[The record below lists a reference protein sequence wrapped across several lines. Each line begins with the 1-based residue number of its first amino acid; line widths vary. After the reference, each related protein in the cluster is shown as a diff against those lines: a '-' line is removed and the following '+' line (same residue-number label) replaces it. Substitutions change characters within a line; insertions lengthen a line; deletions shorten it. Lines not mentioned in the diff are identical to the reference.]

1 MVEILNAIVNFFKNL
16 GSKIGVDLITLI
28 AFSVTAVIL
37 IVALIASY
45 FSIEAVTNRKVK
57 QINKYLLN
65 NPFVTDENIVEFN
78 RIMKTRIPRSM
89 RYQWQ
94 KFMVNRKDK
103 PSTYLS
109 EENCITKPFRNSI
122 FVQMLKQV
130 KYIVAVVAIFA
141 FAFILGAIPTASASL
156 VEIIL
161 RSATVPMVIG
171 IVTIIFLSLM
181 DAKRNSLLNEVTYNF
196 DEMQHALDRAVTT
209 FPPFVD
215 YEILFTRKEIV
226 AGIPVL
232 QEYLQQ
238 RAEYEQEELERA
250 RLSQVEH
257 EQYDFSKLGI
267 KGNLIMD
274 RAMKECEFYLG
285 NRKIL
290 LADIDSI
297 QNQKDLITSSFEDKN
312 RGNQRK
318 LRDIKETI
326 ERLKEKLN
334 TTTNKIVGN
343 DIIRQQADEVK
354 KQQLVEKEMEEDSN
368 HYNQDI
374 QKLDDQIARKRKEI
388 EDNKKLV
395 EATLINDFKDYS
407 DKIYEELKKIAD
419 SHVFEEIDK
428 LRADKDKLEHEL
440 EDREQY
446 IIQKNAL
453 YDEKV
458 KENDSYK
465 DIQLV
470 VEQLKKDIIIK
481 DQEIFGA
488 NKENESRA
496 KENKMLRA
504 ELERVKKDKYHEV
517 YRYFDMDGVEFF
529 YDENGEP
536 YYYDGDGKMEYY
548 QDAEKIKQLKSYKNR
563 GKNGDDNP
571 AVLTENVETS
581 SETNPNEQ
589 TIEQE
594 PEKENSQNE
603 VEISEP
609 QEQNLGL
616 TNDELETLNS
626 LESEPTEQSQNEGL
640 GLTSDEIASLNALEE
655 EIDEQPKQEVAEEP
669 IKSEQS
675 EQQKVESEI
684 NEEIAQSEPE
694 KEQEEQYIILQ
705 PADDDEDISNKEQ
718 QLNSQIE
725 EQNKILEQ
733 HHEELREQISQ
744 AVKAIEAY
752 KDEISASK
760 EEKPKKAATKKAGT
774 KKKTST
780 KKPTTKKKTT
790 TKKTTTKK
798 PATKKATSKTSTA
811 KKSTAKTSATKKATA
826 KNTEPK
832 VKTTMEENKTK
843 STTSKSTKPKQK
855 KGFVFKVKKAP
866 KGIELEGF
874 DISGFNEL
882 IGENTNQSAENKTT
896 DNGKDDK

>member
-1 MVEILNAIVNFFKNL
+1 MVEILNAIVNFFKNI

-28 AFSVTAVIL
+28 AFSVTVVVL
-37 IVALIASY
+37 IVALVVSY
-45 FSIEAVTNRKVK
+45 FSIEAITNRKIK

-103 PSTYLS
+103 PSQYLS
-109 EENCITKPFRNSI
+109 EENCINKPFRNSV

-130 KYIVAVVAIFA
+130 KYIVGVVAIFS
-141 FAFILGAIPTASASL
+141 FAFILGAIPTASSSL

-161 RSATVPMVIG
+161 RSTTVPMVIA
-171 IVTIIFLSLM
+171 IITFIFLSLM
-181 DAKRNSLLNEVTYNF
+181 NAKRNSLLNEITYNF

-238 RAEYEQEELERA
+238 RAEYEQAELERA

-343 DIIRQQADEVK
+343 DIIRQQADEIK

-368 HYNQDI
+368 NYNKDI
-374 QKLDDQIARKRKEI
+374 QKLDDQIASKRKEI
-388 EDNKKLV
+388 EENKKLV

-428 LRADKDKLEHEL
+428 LKTEKDKLEHEL

-453 YDEKV
+453 YEEKV

-465 DIQLV
+465 DIKLV
-470 VEQLKKDIIIK
+470 VEQLKKDIIVK
-481 DQEIFGA
+481 DQEIIGA

-496 KENKMLRA
+496 KENKMLRT
-504 ELERVKKDKYHEV
+504 ELERIKKDKYHEV

-536 YYYDGDGKMEYY
+536 YYYDNAGKMEYY
-548 QDAEKIKQLKSYKNR
+548 QDAEKIKKLKSYKHR
-563 GKNGDDNP
+563 ENGGNEGDSP
-571 AVLTENVETS
+571 AVLTENVEPS
-581 SETNPNEQ
+581 QPAPSEVVEQ
-589 TIEQE
+589 SATQTETLPQE
-594 PEKENSQNE
+594 TLTQQQPAPVENT
-603 VEISEP
+603 EP
-609 QEQNLGL
+609 QVQNFDL
-616 TNDELETLNS
+616 TNEEIDALDTLGK
-626 LESEPTEQSQNEGL
+626 EGL
-640 GLTSDEIASLNALEE
+640 GLTSDEIASLNALGSE
-655 EIDEQPKQEVAEEP
+655 EINDQPEQEVEQGNIQPQQNVEPQNVASEEP
-669 IKSEQS
+669 SQT
-675 EQQKVESEI
+675 
-684 NEEIAQSEPE
+684 EPE
-694 KEQEEQYIILQ
+694 KEPEEQYIILQ
-705 PADDDEDISNKEQ
+705 PADDEETSEVESNEQ

-752 KDEISASK
+752 KDEIATSK
-760 EEKPKKAATKKAGT
+760 EEKPKKSTTKKAGT

-780 KKPTTKKKTT
+780 KKATTKKKTATKKSVAKKPT

-798 PATKKATSKTSTA
+798 STTKK
-811 KKSTAKTSATKKATA
+811 SATKKATT
-826 KNTEPK
+826 KKTEPK
-832 VKTTMEENKTK
+832 VKSTMEENKEK
-843 STTSKSTKPKQK
+843 STTQKSTKPNKK
-855 KGFVFKVKKAP
+855 KGYVFKVKKAP

-874 DISGFNEL
+874 DLSGFNEL
-882 IGENTNQSAENKTT
+882 FGEEAKQSVQNKET
-896 DNGKDDK
+896 DNGKDSK

>member
-1 MVEILNAIVNFFKNL
+1 MVEIFNAIVNFFRNV
-16 GSKIGVDLITLI
+16 GSRLGVDLIAII
-28 AFSVTAVIL
+28 AFSVTALILAIAL
-37 IVALIASY
+37 IVSY

-57 QINKYLLN
+57 QINRYLLN

-109 EENCITKPFRNSI
+109 EDNCITKPFRNSM

-130 KYIVAVVAIFA
+130 KYIVAVVSIFA
-141 FAFILGAIPTASASL
+141 FAFILGAIPTATTSL
-156 VEIIL
+156 VEILL
-161 RSATVPMVIG
+161 RAGIVPMCMA
-171 IVTIIFLSLM
+171 IVTFVFLSLM
-181 DAKRNSLLNEVTYNF
+181 SAKRNALLNEVTYNF
-196 DEMQHALDRAVTT
+196 DEMQHSLDRAVTT

-257 EQYDFSKLGI
+257 EKYDFSKLGI

-297 QNQKDLITSSFEDKN
+297 QNQKDLITSSYEDKN

-388 EDNKKLV
+388 EDNRKLV
-395 EATLINDFKDYS
+395 ESTLINDFKDYS

-419 SHVFEEIDK
+419 SHVLEEIQK
-428 LRADKDKLEHEL
+428 LRDEKDKLEHEL
-440 EDREQY
+440 EDREKY
-446 IIQKNAL
+446 IIEKNAL
-453 YDEKV
+453 YEEKV

-465 DIQLV
+465 DIKQV
-470 VEQLKKDIIIK
+470 VEQLKKDIIVK

-536 YYYDGDGKMEYY
+536 YYYNNEGTLTYY
-548 QDAEKIKQLKSYKNR
+548 QDAEKIKQLKTYRHKDSSSSD
-563 GKNGDDNP
+563 NGDGST
-571 AVLTENVETS
+571 VLTENNQPETK
-581 SETNPNEQ
+581 P
-589 TIEQE
+589 
-594 PEKENSQNE
+594 
-603 VEISEP
+603 EP
-609 QEQNLGL
+609 QEEQPQQEEQTEVEQPSVEPENVAQTETESLQLSPEELQMLDNLEVEPADEEQPKLEAETEEVEKEPEAEQTVEQPVQDEPKQEEPVETQEQPAENQEQPSEEDTAKENEDETKNEQQNVIRLV
-616 TNDELETLNS
+616 LETPDKQ
-626 LESEPTEQSQNEGL
+626 ESK
-640 GLTSDEIASLNALEE
+640 DETIADKKQ
-655 EIDEQPKQEVAEEP
+655 IDEQE
-669 IKSEQS
+669 KSLNEQ
-675 EQQKVESEI
+675 
-684 NEEIAQSEPE
+684 IA
-694 KEQEEQYIILQ
+694 
-705 PADDDEDISNKEQ
+705 
-718 QLNSQIE
+718 
-725 EQNKILEQ
+725 EQNKFLEQ
-733 HHEELREQISQ
+733 QHKELRETIDQ
-744 AVKAIEAY
+744 AVKTIEAN
-752 KDEISASK
+752 KLEA
-760 EEKPKKAATKKAGT
+760 EKKPRKK
-774 KKKTST
+774 ST
-780 KKPTTKKKTT
+780 KSKTAKKSATKKKTT
-790 TKKTTTKK
+790 AKKPSAKKTT
-798 PATKKATSKTSTA
+798 AKKADA
-811 KKSTAKTSATKKATA
+811 KKSTAKKTQPKAKKVATKPV
-826 KNTEPK
+826 TEKKPR
-832 VKTTMEENKTK
+832 
-843 STTSKSTKPKQK
+843 KPKSK
-855 KGFVFKVKKAP
+855 NSFVFNVKKAP
-866 KGIELEGF
+866 KGLEIEGF
-874 DISGFNEL
+874 DLSGFNALLNEAVKQDDQA
-882 IGENTNQSAENKTT
+882 NKNAQNKDQDNQS
-896 DNGKDDK
+896 NGEK